1 MLHPSSTSGAVA
13 AFCQQCPDE
22 PTVRNHLGTLG
33 FSLTFQ
39 MEGSPAYPS
48 DNIPALPA
56 QYHYQDAFGTE
67 VIYLA
72 GRDSPPEDGLRYP
85 PHRSRFWVYPGAKSE
100 AYIQAIASVTDHWFV
115 MWFPVQEPQVSTQRQ
130 SA

>member
-22 PTVRNHLGTLG
+22 PTLTAHLGTLG

-56 QYHYQDAFGTE
+56 QYHYQDAYGTE

-72 GRDSPPEDGLRYP
+72 GRDIPPEDGLHYL
-85 PHRSRFWVYPGAKSE
+85 PHCSRFWVYPGARSE
-100 AYIQAIASVTDHWFV
+100 AYQQVIASITARWFV
-115 MWFPVQEPQVSTQRQ
+115 MWFPVREPVASAQRQ
-130 SA
+130 ST